1 MSNEY
6 IKRVHVCTVKW
17 WIKTKWLQFNSWWET
32 KALFRA
38 EDRKQQLCS
47 TVSSKEGKE
56 RRVKEIPRIIN
67 LWMNL
72 IQCKNIQIKSI
83 YLVLYSCFVL
93 LLRSGV
99 FGGYT
104 IISRTPPSTYPWRC
118 FLFKTV
124 CLGSLSWTT
133 EKIWDGSDVSLIV
146 WWIRIQKVLKL
157 YRTRKQRQ
165 KQLP

>member
-1 MSNEY
+1 MNKNK
-6 IKRVHVCTVKW
+6 IT
-17 WIKTKWLQFNSWWET
+17 TFNSWWAT

-83 YLVLYSCFVL
+83 YMVLFSVCCCFVL

-104 IISRTPPSTYPWRC
+104 ISSRTPPSTYPWRC

-133 EKIWDGSDVSLIV
+133 ERSEMARMSPWLRDG
-146 WWIRIQKVLKL
+146 
-157 YRTRKQRQ
+157 
-165 KQLP
+165 